1 MGSFEHIQEVS
12 EKIIQTLNQ
21 NIIGQDHLIRSLW
34 TCVLSGGHVLLE
46 GVPGIGKTFAVRSLA
61 KLIDG
66 DCRRVQFTPDLMPS
80 DITGTKVYDMQTGH
94 FTFRQGPVF
103 THILIADEINR
114 TPPKTQSALLEA
126 MEEKQVS
133 LDGETYLL
141 PKLFFVVA
149 TQNPIEHEGTYPLP
163 EAQLDRFAVKIQ
175 MDYPDPVH
183 ESKLLMEH
191 YQIKQN
197 ELKPIVHWEEILE
210 MRKTLEEVGI
220 EPVVIE
226 YLLKI
231 VQATRK
237 HPKVV
242 LGASP
247 RAGLTTLSLSKAEAA
262 INGRSFVT
270 PDDVKKWVKPTLAHR
285 LVLEPDGEWEGWNAY
300 DILDEILDEIPVP
313 R

>member
-1 MGSFEHIQEVS
+1 M
-12 EKIIQTLNQ
+12 
-21 NIIGQDHLIRSLW
+21 
-34 TCVLSGGHVLLE
+34 LSGGHVLLE

-61 KLIDG
+61 QLIDG
-66 DCRRVQFTPDLMPS
+66 ECRRVQFTPDLMPS
-80 DITGTKVYDMQTGH
+80 DLTGTKVYDMQTGH
-94 FTFRQGPVF
+94 FTFRRGPVF
-103 THILIADEINR
+103 TNILIADEINR

-133 LDGETYLL
+133 LDGETHSL
-141 PKLFFVVA
+141 PSFFFVVA

-163 EAQLDRFAVKIQ
+163 EAQLDRFAVKIL
-175 MDYPDPVH
+175 MKYPSPVD
-183 ESKLLMEH
+183 ESKLLTKH
-191 YQIKQN
+191 HQIKKN
-197 ELKPIVHWEEILE
+197 ELKPIIHWEEILT
-210 MRKTLEEVGI
+210 MRETLDEVRV

-226 YLLKI
+226 YLMRI
-231 VQATRK
+231 IQATRD
-237 HPKVV
+237 HLKVI

-247 RAGLTTLSLSKAEAA
+247 RAGLTTLSLAKTEAA